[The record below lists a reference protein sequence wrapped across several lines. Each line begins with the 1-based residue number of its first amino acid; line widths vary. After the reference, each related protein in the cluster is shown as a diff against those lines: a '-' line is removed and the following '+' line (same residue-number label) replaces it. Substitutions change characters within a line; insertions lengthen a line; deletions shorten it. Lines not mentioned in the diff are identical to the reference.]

1 MSNGFQPASETEM
14 VVVEGGYDCDCD
26 CPWCGGDDDPDT
38 GTPLPVPPR
47 NDAGDDDSGK
57 SLNDRIGIPGFK
69 NPPRKRI
76 RFPFID
82 GGIGISIDID

>member
-1 MSNGFQPASETEM
+1 M
-14 VVVEGGYDCDCD
+14 VDDG
-26 CPWCGGDDDPDT
+26 CPCPFCPGKDSDG